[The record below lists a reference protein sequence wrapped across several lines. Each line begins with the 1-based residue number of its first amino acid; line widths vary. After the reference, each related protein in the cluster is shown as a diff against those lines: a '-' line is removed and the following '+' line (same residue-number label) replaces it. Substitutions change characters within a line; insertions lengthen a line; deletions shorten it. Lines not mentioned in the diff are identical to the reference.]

1 MIYDGEIA
9 LDEPALITAKA
20 KIITMESVI
29 DSVMLTDS
37 VEYLNPCAEFIK
49 AQQLNSKQI
58 QNRYLRDEVRNRQR
72 DVNVQTIEGM
82 SNAW

>member
-1 MIYDGEIA
+1 MDMLLTCLWVDQNVIYVSNNVAVQNVTEN
-9 LDEPALITAKA
+9 LDNKYSSP
-20 KIITMESVI
+20 
-29 DSVMLTDS
+29 D
-37 VEYLNPCAEFIK
+37 
-49 AQQLNSKQI
+49 SKQI